1 MTASESET
9 IIRFD
14 ETDRLATIYTPSPR
28 VANMLKRRGLKP
40 DEVTV
45 PPKDKET
52 SWTFKVKKSSIII
65 KPDKLEI
72 RIGGRV
78 RINPALSNEQ
88 AMRKLLMDNP
98 KMSQF
103 ASTSQA
109 LDWYANRC
117 MELEAQVAQM
127 MDALQNVDD
136 SLENEGVWNDEV
148 FVSWEVKNA
157 IKQARKMALPVRWE
171 AIQKVVEAAKEY
183 MEAHKAW
190 HGEENRFNKMVGLKD
205 ALAALEG
212 GGE

>member
-1 MTASESET
+1 MKRNYRTDLEVCEKATPGEWKEKCFDSCWYVYRASGEGT
-9 IIRFD
+9 VVDIFD
-14 ETDRLATIYTPSPR
+14 GT
-28 VANMLKRRGLKP
+28 K
-40 DEVTV
+40 
-45 PPKDKET
+45 KEDAEFIAI
-52 SWTFKVKKSSIII
+52 SREALPYYI
-65 KPDKLEI
+65 K
-72 RIGGRV
+72 
-78 RINPALSNEQ
+78 
-88 AMRKLLMDNP
+88 
-98 KMSQF
+98 
-103 ASTSQA
+103 
-109 LDWYANRC
+109 RC
-117 MELEAQVAQM
+117 MDLEAQVAQM
-127 MDALQNVDD
+127 MEALEDVDD